1 MSRPRKTDKHLP
13 PCVHQ
18 RHGAFYYVKK
28 GKWTRL
34 GATLTESMIEYSRIV
49 GTPSGGMPDLIERA
63 YKAACVDK
71 QRKLSDSTK
80 RQYKYAA
87 ERLKVVMAEF
97 EPAQVKPKHVARL
110 RASYSDKP
118 NQGNKLV
125 SFLKVVFDYGK
136 DWGEVDVNPCV
147 GMKRL
152 EESKRDRYLLPA
164 EYQAIRSHAE
174 PRMQIIM
181 DVCYLTGQR
190 ITDVLKIRLSDIT
203 SDGIGFTQQ
212 KTGKRLVVA
221 WNPDLRAAVDAAKE
235 LTRGR
240 TIQPTTLF
248 CTTGGTAPGY
258 HYVRKQW
265 DRACKRAGVENANL
279 HDLRAMAGTNA
290 KAQGLDPTA
299 LLGHSD
305 KKQTET
311 YLRDRQIP
319 VVTGPSFGQSNR
331 QSKESQTKSTK

>member
-1 MSRPRKTDKHLP
+1 MSRPRKADRHLP

-18 RHGAFYYVKK
+18 RHGAYYFVKK

-49 GTPSGGMPDLIERA
+49 GTPSGGMSDLIDRA
-63 YKAACVDK
+63 YEAACKDK

-80 RQYKYAA
+80 RQYKYNAGHL
-87 ERLKVVMAEF
+87 RRKLAEF
-97 EPAQVKPKHVARL
+97 DPQQVKPKHVAQL
-110 RASYSDKP
+110 RAEYHDKP
-118 NQGNKLV
+118 NMGNQLV
-125 SFLKVVFDYGK
+125 SFLKVVFDYALQ
-136 DWGEVDVNPCV
+136 WGEVESNPCI
-147 GMKRL
+147 G
-152 EESKRDRYLLPA
+152 SKRQIEDKRGRYLTDA
-164 EYQAIRSHAE
+164 EYQAIRAHAE

-181 DVCYLTGQR
+181 DVCFLTGQR
-190 ITDVLKIRLSDIT
+190 ISDVLKIRLSDIT
-203 SDGIGFTQQ
+203 PDGLAFTQQ

-221 WNPDLRAAVDAAKE
+221 WSKDLHAAVDAAKE

-240 TIQPTTLF
+240 IIKPTTLF

-258 HYVRKQW
+258 SYVRVQW
-265 DRACKRAGVENANL
+265 AKACALAGVTNANL
-279 HDLRAMAGTNA
+279 HDLRAKSGTDA
-290 KAQGLDPTA
+290 EKQGMDPTA

-319 VVTGPSFGQSNR
+319 VVTGPSFGL
-331 QSKESQTKSTK
+331 SKRRS